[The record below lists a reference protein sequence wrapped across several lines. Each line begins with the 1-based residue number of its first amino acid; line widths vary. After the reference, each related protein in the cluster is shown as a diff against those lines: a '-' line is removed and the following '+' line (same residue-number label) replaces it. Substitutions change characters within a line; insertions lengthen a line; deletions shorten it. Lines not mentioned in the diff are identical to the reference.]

1 MTGFRFSAWERATSW
16 ILEHCFALRLFEDDY
31 KMIQDSM
38 SDPNYDLLISLLRAV
53 AKRRPG
59 EEVTA
64 RDIAEIGS
72 AEGVFN
78 EEQDSGPLFIG
89 KLLKGHFES
98 DGVRVLG
105 GIFKITRISKK
116 SPTSNY
122 EALKFYRVELIGSA
136 TAEGYTTAQTT

>member
-1 MTGFRFSAWERATSW
+1 M
-16 ILEHCFALRLFEDDY
+16 
-31 KMIQDSM
+31 MQDSM

-64 RDIAEIGS
+64 RDIADIGS
-72 AEGVFN
+72 VEGVFN
-78 EEQDSGPLFIG
+78 EEQDCGPLFVG
-89 KLLKGHFES
+89 KLLKRHFDS

-122 EALKFYRVELIGSA
+122 EALKFYRVELIGAA
-136 TAEGYTTAQTT
+136 TAEGSTMADTS